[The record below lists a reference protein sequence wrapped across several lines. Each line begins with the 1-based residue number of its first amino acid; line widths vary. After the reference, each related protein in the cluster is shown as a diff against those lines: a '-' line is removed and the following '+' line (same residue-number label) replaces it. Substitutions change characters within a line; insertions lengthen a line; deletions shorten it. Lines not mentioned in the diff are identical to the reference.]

1 MSGARESEAQPTLPL
16 ADGVQPTKA
25 PAGLGR
31 VRDFLIAKPE
41 LIREDEG
48 LMRALGLRP
57 IAPNVVDFGPAAL
70 ARVEEAR
77 QRETSARYEIEQI
90 AKANFAAQAETHAVV
105 VDLLEA
111 RNNADLAR
119 RVNAAA
125 TERFGLAAGV
135 IAAEGPGSV
144 PTGWRVLPT
153 GFTDLIL
160 GPEGLARLGAI
171 EGGEEIFGD
180 GGAKVRSMA
189 LLRMAI
195 WADGRPAILA
205 FGSSEAEGFR
215 RDMGAELVAFL
226 ARVVER
232 TAERWPPA

>member
-1 MSGARESEAQPTLPL
+1 MSGARESEAQTALRSGEGAAQAKTPT
-16 ADGVQPTKA
+16 
-25 PAGLGR
+25 GLGR

-41 LIREDEG
+41 LIREDEA
-48 LMRALGLRP
+48 LMRALGVRL
-57 IAPNVVDFGPAAL
+57 IAANVVDFGPAAL
-70 ARVEEAR
+70 ARVEQAR
-77 QRETSARYEIEQI
+77 QRETTARQEIEQV

-125 TERFGLAAGV
+125 VERFGLAAGA
-135 IAAEGPGSV
+135 IAAEGPGAV

-160 GPEGLARLGAI
+160 GPEGLARLGPV
-171 EGGEEIFGD
+171 EGGEELFGEAA
-180 GGAKVRSMA
+180 GRVRSMA
-189 LLRMAI
+189 LLRMAV
-195 WADGRPAILA
+195 WPDGRPCILA
-205 FGSSEAEGFR
+205 FGSSEPDGFR
-215 RDMGAELVAFL
+215 SDMGAELVAFL

-232 TAERWPPA
+232 TAERWPPV